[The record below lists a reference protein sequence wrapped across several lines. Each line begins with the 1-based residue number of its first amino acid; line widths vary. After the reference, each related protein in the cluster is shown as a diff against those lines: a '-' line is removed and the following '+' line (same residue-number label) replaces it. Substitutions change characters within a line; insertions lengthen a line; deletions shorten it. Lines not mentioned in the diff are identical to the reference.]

1 MIIVGN
7 MSRGKYAI
15 TDYGENLYG
24 RKSLRGIFRMIKTVG
39 KSVTEESEYR
49 LLYYEFIF
57 NDREI
62 GYDYFGS

>member
-1 MIIVGN
+1 
-7 MSRGKYAI
+7 
-15 TDYGENLYG
+15 
-24 RKSLRGIFRMIKTVG
+24 MIKTVG

>member
-7 MSRGKYAI
+7 MSHGKYAI
-15 TDYGENLYG
+15 TDYGENQYG
-24 RKSLRGIFRMIKTVG
+24 GKSLRGIFRMIKTVG